1 MLRFDYALQTAG
13 NAGVGG
19 LGKGCLAC
27 HTEKGILPENR

>member
-1 MLRFDYALQTAG
+1 MLRFDYAEQTAG
-13 NAGVGG
+13 NAATG